1 MLAVSSVLGNRQSLD
16 GGAMFGNVP
25 RALWQRW
32 CPADE
37 LGRIELACR
46 AFLVQDDDKTILVE
60 AGVGAFFPPHLAERY
75 GVVEPHHQLLISLE
89 ELGVTHEQIDVVVL
103 SHLHFDHAGGI
114 LSAFEQGQAP
124 RLLFPKAQFLVG
136 SVAYERACAP
146 HPRDRA
152 SFVPELVS
160 LLRESDRL
168 QLIAEGQTSHPLLG
182 ERARLFTSHGHT
194 PGMLLTTFMGHTHS
208 ATFCADLIPGAPW
221 VHVPV
226 TMGYDRYP
234 ELLIDEK
241 VALYEALGVGS
252 WLLFT
257 HESHFAAGRLAR
269 DERGKYFLDAT
280 REPLVHWDLDA

>member
-25 RALWQRW
+25 RALWQHW
-32 CPADE
+32 CPPDA

-46 AFLVQDDDKTILVE
+46 AFLVEYAEKKILVE

-75 GVVEPHHQLLISLE
+75 GVVETHHQLLISLK
-89 ELGVTHEQIDVVVL
+89 ELGVAPQDIDVVVL

-114 LSAFEQGQAP
+114 LSAFNKDEALTLVFP
-124 RLLFPKAQFLVG
+124 RAQFLVG
-136 SVAYERACAP
+136 RVAYERACAP

-160 LLRESDRL
+160 LLTHSGRL
-168 QLIAEGQTSHPLLG
+168 QLIEEGQTSHPLLG
-182 ERARLFTSHGHT
+182 ARARLFTSHGHT
-194 PGMLLTTFMGHTHS
+194 PGMVLTTFVGQAQS
-208 ATFCADLIPGAPW
+208 ATFCADLIPGGPW

-226 TMGYDRYP
+226 TMGYDRHP

-241 VALYEALGVGS
+241 LSFYAELGWGS

-257 HESHFAAGRLAR
+257 HEPRFAAGRLAR
-269 DERGKYFLDAT
+269 DDKGKYFLDAT
-280 REPLVHWDLDA
+280 HERLMRWDLDE

>member
-1 MLAVSSVLGNRQSLD
+1 
-16 GGAMFGNVP
+16 MFGNVP

-32 CPADE
+32 CTPDA

-46 AFLVQDDDKTILVE
+46 AFLVEYDDKKILVE

-75 GVVEPHHQLLISLE
+75 GVVETHHQLLTSLG
-89 ELGVTHEQIDVVVL
+89 ELGVAPDQIDVVVL

-114 LSAFEQGQAP
+114 LSAFSKDAEP
-124 RLLFPKAQFLVG
+124 ELVFSRAQFLVG
-136 SVAYERACAP
+136 QVAYERARAP

-160 LLRESDRL
+160 LLEQSGRL

-194 PGMLLTTFMGHTHS
+194 PGMVLSTFVGLAES

-221 VHVPV
+221 VHAPV
-226 TMGYDRYP
+226 TMGYDRHP

-241 VALYEALGVGS
+241 LAFYSTVGLGS
-252 WLLFT
+252 WLLLT
-257 HESHFAAGRLAR
+257 HESQFAAGRLAQ
-269 DERGKYFLDAT
+269 DDKGKYFLDAT
-280 REPLVHWDLDA
+280 RDRLVRWDLDV